1 METVLNRLEDNF
13 CKSERHHTSCHAVNR
28 FIVLSIRLGSAAEV
42 AQPMALGY
50 RDLAPPPPTQPEAVD
65 HCSLV
70 SWEKKVEAS
79 DPQHHQKVS
88 FSSVYPSSSSF

>member
-1 METVLNRLEDNF
+1 M
-13 CKSERHHTSCHAVNR
+13 
-28 FIVLSIRLGSAAEV
+28 SIWLGSAAGV

-50 RDLAPPPPTQPEAVD
+50 RDLAPPPPTQPEAID
-65 HCSLV
+65 HCSCV

-79 DPQHHQKVS
+79 DPQHHEEVS